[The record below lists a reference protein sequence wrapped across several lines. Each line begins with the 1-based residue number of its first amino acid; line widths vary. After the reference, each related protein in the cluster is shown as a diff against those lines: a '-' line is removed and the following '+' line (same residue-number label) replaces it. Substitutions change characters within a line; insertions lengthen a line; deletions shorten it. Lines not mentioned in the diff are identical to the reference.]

1 MAWKDDICYAAMYI
15 GLPVPS
21 NRKKSNSFRIM
32 TKASLKILLV
42 DDSKIMRRV
51 ISSLLGKMGYAE
63 VLEAANAFNAL
74 KILDSEKID
83 FVISDFSM
91 PGLSGLELLKTM
103 RRDPLKRDIPFVMV
117 TAEAQLSQI
126 IAAFTAGAQQ
136 YVTKPFTLKYMEYI
150 IDKIVRA

>member
-1 MAWKDDICYAAMYI
+1 
-15 GLPVPS
+15 
-21 NRKKSNSFRIM
+21 
-32 TKASLKILLV
+32 
-42 DDSKIMRRV
+42 
-51 ISSLLGKMGYAE
+51 
-63 VLEAANAFNAL
+63 
-74 KILDSEKID
+74 
-83 FVISDFSM
+83 M